1 MLRRNL
7 GIVNLKKKE
16 RRRRALVR
24 LWLLDIQSGRVS
36 SPGEFH
42 PEALSEPYR
51 TLSRHTA
58 PIKLRTPSRSHKMT
72 SRPRPEG
79 SSHFWLTLQ
88 VESLTQRLGSIP
100 LWGTSSLLRAVPP
113 LPPRIRTLALV
124 GSPLVASSLAS
135 RSQVPMFRLTAS
147 WQAQA
152 TSHAGCHSARK
163 QVPSELVPQ

>member
-1 MLRRNL
+1 MRLSVDLSLAAKPARFSGISL
-7 GIVNLKKKE
+7 GS
-16 RRRRALVR
+16 R
-24 LWLLDIQSGRVS
+24 WVS

-72 SRPRPEG
+72 SRPRPVG

-88 VESLTQRLGSIP
+88 VGSLTQRLGSI
-100 LWGTSSLLRAVPP
+100 LLSGTSSLLRAVPP
-113 LPPRIRTLALV
+113 LRSRIRTFALV
-124 GSPLVASSLAS
+124 GSPLVASPLAS